1 MERLDRVSDS
11 RLTIPG
17 LFSMLLSTKLT
28 ARTKERIVTK
38 IPSYLF
44 YALRRPLVRVLTTRC
59 VRFTSYRARRK
70 RIHINGGSI
79 LPEPA
84 CFALE
89 ISLRRRR
96 LSRFPVGP
104 LRHFFRSI
112 GFESARVRLLT
123 ARSDHST
130 FRGND
135 TCRLRSRIA
144 NSKRRVDE
152 SRSSSAPTNDF

>member
-1 MERLDRVSDS
+1 MSVFLSQETTDERRNATLRKYLYA
-11 RLTIPG
+11 RRG
-17 LFSMLLSTKLT
+17 LL
-28 ARTKERIVTK
+28 A
-38 IPSYLF
+38 
-44 YALRRPLVRVLTTRC
+44 RVLTTRC

-70 RIHINGGSI
+70 RIHINGCSI

-84 CFALE
+84 GFALE

-96 LSRFPVGP
+96 LSRFPVGS
-104 LRHFFRSI
+104 LRQFFRSI

-123 ARSDHST
+123 ARSNHST
-130 FRGND
+130 FRGNN

-152 SRSSSAPTNDF
+152 SRSSSAPSNGF